1 MLSALRILLLT
12 LLFAASESACAET
25 ATTEA
30 FRNWIATFRADALQS
45 GIRPQVYD
53 SVTAGLNPDFSLPD
67 LDIPSRP
74 ATGEQQAEF
83 VRTPEEYLSEKY
95 LGNLA
100 GQGRSLFAKHKDT
113 LAHIEKTYGTD
124 PYVLLALWARETAFG
139 TYRLP
144 YSGLQVLSTQA
155 YIGRRKELFRKQFLY
170 AIRMVQDGVIKP
182 GDMKSSWAGAMG
194 LVQFLPEDYY
204 KYAVDADGDG
214 KRDIWHS
221 VPDALASLANNL
233 SHIGWDKTQPWGF
246 EVRAPKS
253 IDCSLGY
260 LDIRKPV
267 REWAALGIK
276 PLQGDAFPKE
286 ALDWEA
292 SLLQPAGTFG
302 PAFLTFNNFQVLR
315 EYNKADLYALFVG
328 HLADRMRG
336 SNGFSH
342 SWERIVQVSTKDVED
357 MQRRLTALGLYSDT
371 IDGKAGGR
379 TRSAVGLYQKK
390 VGMAQ
395 TCWPTASI
403 IAHLKANA
411 SGEAINTQLAK

>member
-1 MLSALRILLLT
+1 MLNACRILFLSLL
-12 LLFAASESACAET
+12 LAASESAGATT
-25 ATTEA
+25 ATTEG
-30 FRNWIATFRADALQS
+30 FRNWIAAFRADALQA

-53 SVTAGLNPDFSLPD
+53 SVTASLLPDFSLPD

-74 ATGEQQAEF
+74 ANGQQQAEF
-83 VRTPEEYLSEKY
+83 IRTPEDYLNEKY
-95 LGNLA
+95 IGNLA
-100 GQGRSLFAKHKDT
+100 GQGRSLFAAHRET
-113 LAHIEKTYGTD
+113 LERIEKTYGTD
-124 PYVLLALWARETAFG
+124 PYVLLSLWARETAFG

-144 YSGLQVLSTQA
+144 YNALQVLSTQA
-155 YIGRRKELFRKQFLY
+155 YIGLRKELFRKQFLY
-170 AIRMVQDGVIKP
+170 AIRMVQDGVAKP
-182 GDMKSSWAGAMG
+182 GAMRSSWAGAMG

-204 KYAVDADGDG
+204 NYAVDADGDG
-214 KRDIWHS
+214 KRDIWNS

-253 IDCSLGY
+253 VDCSLGY
-260 LDIRKPV
+260 LDVRKPV

-276 PLQGDAFPKE
+276 PLQGDSFPSQTLE
-286 ALDWEA
+286 WNA
-292 SLLQPAGTFG
+292 SLLQPAGIFG

-315 EYNKADLYALFVG
+315 EYNKSDLYALFVG

-336 SNGFSH
+336 GNGFSRP
-342 SWERIVQVSTKDVED
+342 WDRIVQVSSKNLED

-390 VGMAQ
+390 AGIPQ
-395 TCWPTASI
+395 TCWPTTSI
-403 IAHLKANA
+403 ITHLKSRDDAGSSKTA
-411 SGEAINTQLAK
+411 TER